1 MIPVRE
7 LRISLEKSAGIGD
20 AFARGFRKEVP
31 KRKSGIVSGLLKFI
45 YRHPIATIGAGLATA
60 GTLSLANKLHPLHQM
75 FREET
80 KNVILKDQNKIL
92 LDILNQGKKKP
103 TKSTGQKLVVPPL
116 T

>member
-7 LRISLEKSAGIGD
+7 IRSSIEKTAGPVGKTIWKGIG
-20 AFARGFRKEVP
+20 GT
-31 KRKSGIVSGLLKFI
+31 LKFMGK
-45 YRHPIATIGAGLATA
+45 HPKSTLGAIAATA
-60 GTLSLANKLHPLHQM
+60 GVVALADKVHPLHQM

-92 LDILNQGKKKP
+92 LDILKTNKGKPPAAKPQKKII
-103 TKSTGQKLVVPPL
+103 PPL